1 MIPVLA
7 HNPELILLLL
17 GGLAVASVVVP
28 TLVYTV
34 LSALGFMLAG
44 WGLKVSWW
52 RRLLAPG
59 LSALLCLLTM
69 LAAGL
74 GKMLARAESATVS
87 WWWVVSAVLFMFPV
101 FHCRFFLHFSWWR
114 AALAAGIIVL
124 LHLVSFVLLVT
135 LLAYCFPQYVIVAS

>member
-52 RRLLAPG
+52 
-59 LSALLCLLTM
+59 
-69 LAAGL
+69 
-74 GKMLARAESATVS
+74 
-87 WWWVVSAVLFMFPV
+87 WVVFAVLFLFPV

-124 LHLVSFVLLVT
+124 LHIVFFVLLVT